1 MSQKENNAYQKLEQH
16 FNRYTQLNS
25 ALSLLEWDR
34 SVMMP
39 PKAAEQRAD
48 QMATLAVM
56 THEIQS
62 SAEVADLLAEA
73 EQQAGSLTERQVANL
88 RLMKWMN
95 RHARALPSE
104 LVERKA
110 HQEAVCESI
119 WRVARETS
127 DFNAVIKPFEDLIAT
142 VRETGEV
149 KGDALGLTPYNA
161 LLDPYDPGNTSKNID
176 RVFDDVADFLPD
188 FIGEVIEHQKSE
200 PFEKPNGPF
209 PVKSQQRLMHRLMDV
224 LGFDEDQIR
233 LDTSAHPFSTGKGND
248 LRITTRYDENDFM
261 FCAMAVLHECGH
273 SLFDRHCAPDMAG
286 QPVST
291 SNMAGMT
298 IHESQSLIIE
308 KQLGR
313 SGAFW
318 QFVAP
323 IVREALGRGEARFSA
338 ENLHRQA
345 TRVSRSLI
353 RVDADEVTYPAHVII
368 RYRLE
373 KALLSGDLAV
383 KDLPVAW
390 DDMMQKLIGITPPD
404 LKRGCMQD
412 IHWYAGSFGYF
423 PTYALGAMTAAQF
436 MQQARE
442 DIKDLDDHVAAGNLE
457 IFVNWLKTN
466 IHEKAAQYTPNELV
480 EKVTGRALDPSVF
493 RAHLENRYLGKSMK
507 SKRSV
512 A

>member
-16 FNRYTQLNS
+16 FNRYTQLNA

-73 EQQAGSLTERQVANL
+73 EQQAGSLTERQAANL
-88 RLMKWMN
+88 RLMQWMN

-149 KGDALGLTPYNA
+149 KGEALGLTPYNA
-161 LLDPYDPGNTSKNID
+161 LLDPYDPGNTSENID

-209 PVKSQQRLMHRLMDV
+209 PVKNQQR
-224 LGFDEDQIR
+224 
-233 LDTSAHPFSTGKGND
+233 
-248 LRITTRYDENDFM
+248 
-261 FCAMAVLHECGH
+261 
-273 SLFDRHCAPDMAG
+273 
-286 QPVST
+286 
-291 SNMAGMT
+291 
-298 IHESQSLIIE
+298 
-308 KQLGR
+308 
-313 SGAFW
+313 
-318 QFVAP
+318 
-323 IVREALGRGEARFSA
+323 
-338 ENLHRQA
+338 
-345 TRVSRSLI
+345 
-353 RVDADEVTYPAHVII
+353 
-368 RYRLE
+368 
-373 KALLSGDLAV
+373 
-383 KDLPVAW
+383 
-390 DDMMQKLIGITPPD
+390 
-404 LKRGCMQD
+404 
-412 IHWYAGSFGYF
+412 
-423 PTYALGAMTAAQF
+423 
-436 MQQARE
+436 
-442 DIKDLDDHVAAGNLE
+442 
-457 IFVNWLKTN
+457 
-466 IHEKAAQYTPNELV
+466 
-480 EKVTGRALDPSVF
+480 
-493 RAHLENRYLGKSMK
+493 
-507 SKRSV
+507 
-512 A
+512 